1 MGGGV
6 AAEVA
11 ATYFPQYPCVNL
23 RSFSSLSDVS
33 VCVLG
38 AMLGLPD
45 RPLVRRLVRC
55 VQLSA
60 IECN

>member
-45 RPLVRRLVRC
+45 RPLVRRLVR
-55 VQLSA
+55 
-60 IECN
+60 